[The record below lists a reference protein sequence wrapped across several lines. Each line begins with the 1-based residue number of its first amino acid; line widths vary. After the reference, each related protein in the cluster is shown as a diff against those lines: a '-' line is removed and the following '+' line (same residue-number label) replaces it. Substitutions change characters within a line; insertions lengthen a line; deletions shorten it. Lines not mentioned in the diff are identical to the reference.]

1 MGKKSAPLGRV
12 LRGSSETS
20 LRTKRVHAWTFGVV
34 ASLAL
39 LSAACSSATKGP
51 FVWVDSLPTAET
63 TAPIG
68 QYVIGPGDALNIQ
81 VWDQE
86 KMSAHARVRSDGQIS
101 LPFLNDV
108 PAAGKTPVTLARDLE
123 DRFKNLIVTPQVT
136 VAVEEPMPLRISV
149 LGEVLE
155 PGLHNID
162 PGAGVAQALAA
173 AGGLKEFAHK
183 DRIFVVREGTT
194 PPQRIRMTYQALT
207 GVQGRA
213 ASLRL
218 RAGDVV
224 VVE

>member
-1 MGKKSAPLGRV
+1 MSAPQ
-12 LRGSSETS
+12 
-20 LRTKRVHAWTFGVV
+20 
-34 ASLAL
+34 
-39 LSAACSSATKGP
+39 
-51 FVWVDSLPTAET
+51 
-63 TAPIG
+63 G
-68 QYVIGPGDALNIQ
+68 QYVIGPGDALNVQ
-81 VWDQE
+81 VWDQD

-123 DRFKNLIVTPQVT
+123 QRLKNLIVTPQVT

-155 PGLHNID
+155 PGLHSIE

-183 DRIFVVREGTT
+183 DRIFVLRDVRDQ
-194 PPQRIRMTYQALT
+194 PQRIRMTYQALT
-207 GVQGRA
+207 GAQGRA
-213 ASLRL
+213 ATLRL
-218 RAGDVV
+218 KAGDVV

>member
-1 MGKKSAPLGRV
+1 MGKKRTPLRSLGR
-12 LRGSSETS
+12 LS
-20 LRTKRVHAWTFGVV
+20 ATFRRSRRYLGWVRLAV
-34 ASLAL
+34 ASFVLTAVG
-39 LSAACSSATKGP
+39 CSGATRAP
-51 FVWVDSLPTAET
+51 FVWVDALPELETA
-63 TAPIG
+63 APSG
-68 QYVIGPGDALNIQ
+68 QYVIGPGDALSIQ

-108 PAAGKTPVTLARDLE
+108 PAAGKTPVMLARDLE
-123 DRFKNLIVTPQVT
+123 QRLKNLIVTPQVT

-183 DRIFVVREGTT
+183 DRIFVLRVGST

-213 ASLRL
+213 ASLHL